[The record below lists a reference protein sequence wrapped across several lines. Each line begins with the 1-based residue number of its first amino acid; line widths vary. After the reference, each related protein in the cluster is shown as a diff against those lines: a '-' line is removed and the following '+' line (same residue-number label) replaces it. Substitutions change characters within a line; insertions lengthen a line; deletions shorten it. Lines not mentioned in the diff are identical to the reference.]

1 MWRSLML
8 DSLPKQKAA
17 EKLMQ
22 LKEKK
27 RIIITNL
34 AKIWENISKPCELE
48 VVGVFNDPTCAAVFS
63 RWRHVGSTFL

>member
-1 MWRSLML
+1 
-8 DSLPKQKAA
+8 
-17 EKLMQ
+17 MQ

-34 AKIWENISKPCELE
+34 AKIWENISKTCELE